1 MITHKIRFAI
11 AYLLLMVM
19 TSSAEGTLQ
28 PKQVLP
34 VEYPETARRSRIKGK
49 LFVRVKLT
57 REGNVANVIFRSGF
71 GLLFFPA
78 VEKSVKQWQFSA
90 CPGGD
95 QTCSIDIEFDFSLV
109 RSCESNECKIEL
121 VSQRPLRFR
130 IRATE
135 LPAIVD

>member
-1 MITHKIRFAI
+1 MITHKTCLAI
-11 AYLLLMVM
+11 AYLLLMV
-19 TSSAEGTLQ
+19 TISSAKGTLQ

-34 VEYPETARRSRIKGK
+34 VEYPENARRSGIKGK
-49 LFVRVKLT
+49 LFVRAKLT
-57 REGNVANVIFRSGF
+57 REGNVSNVIFRSGL
-71 GLLFFPA
+71 GLFFFPA

-90 CPGGD
+90 CVGED
-95 QTCSIDIEFDFSLV
+95 KTCTVDIEFDFSLE
-109 RSCESNECKIEL
+109 RNSAFDECKTDL